1 MQRVKMLFNVCLALI
16 LVCPPGLFAQS
27 DIGVTETGVDQA
39 IQRGYLLVS
48 GQGVPGERFTHKGQR
63 KLMAL
68 RAAQVDAYRQLLE
81 SVDKVKVH
89 SESEVRDM
97 AGESDVVRTAISG
110 LVQGAQVVKRD
121 YDMQEE
127 IATVYVRL
135 PITGKGGVIEHL
147 LPQLHQTPPPP
158 NSKPYEP
165 PAPPAAAPQPQPAA
179 QPIDGLIIDVT
190 NYKAFRPALVNR
202 ILTEKGEILY
212 DPSKIAQ
219 DVLVQHGSGDYT
231 TDTGKAKAILSE
243 RGSQNPLLVSAS
255 DIVRMTD
262 VQVSVE
268 SATAIFAANQQ
279 ANFLEAAKVVFVL
292 Q

>member
-1 MQRVKMLFNVCLALI
+1 MQRVKMLLNVCLALL
-16 LVCPPGLFAQS
+16 LVSPPGLFAQS

-48 GQGVPGERFTHKGQR
+48 GQGVPGERFKHQGQR

-81 SVDKVKVH
+81 SVDKVKVS
-89 SESEVRDM
+89 SESEVKDM
-97 AGESDVVRTAISG
+97 AGENDLVRTAISG
-110 LVQGAQVVKRD
+110 LVQGAQVIKRD
-121 YDMQEE
+121 YDVQEE
-127 IATVYVRL
+127 IATVYLRL
-135 PITGKGGVIEHL
+135 PITGKGGVIDNL

-158 NSKPYEP
+158 NSKPYVP
-165 PAPPAAAPQPQPAA
+165 PAPETAPQPHPAA
-179 QPIDGLIIDVT
+179 KPIDGLIIDVT
-190 NYKAFRPALVNR
+190 SYQAFRPALVNR
-202 ILTEKGEILY
+202 ILTEKGEVLY

-219 DVLVQHGSGDYT
+219 DILVQHGSGDYT

-243 RGSQNPLLVSAS
+243 RGSQNPLLISAS

-262 VQVSVE
+262 VQVSAE
-268 SATAIFAANQQ
+268 AATTIFAANQQ

>member
-1 MQRVKMLFNVCLALI
+1 MQRVKLLFNICLVLI
-16 LVCPPGLFAQS
+16 LVSPPGLFAQS

-81 SVDKVKVH
+81 AVDKVKVS

-97 AGESDVVRTAISG
+97 AGENDVVRTAISG

-135 PITGKGGVIEHL
+135 PITGKGGVIENL
-147 LPQLHQTPPPP
+147 LPQLHQTPPSP
-158 NSKPYEP
+158 NSKPYVP
-165 PAPPAAAPQPQPAA
+165 PAPEAAPQPQPAA
-179 QPIDGLIIDVT
+179 KPIDGLIIDVT
-190 NYKAFRPALVNR
+190 DYKAFRPALVNR
-202 ILTEKGEILY
+202 ILTEKGEVLY

-219 DVLVQHGSGDYT
+219 DILVQHGSGDYT
-231 TDTGKAKAILSE
+231 TDTGKAKAILGE
-243 RGSQNPLLVSAS
+243 RGSQNPLLISAS
-255 DIVRMTD
+255 NIVRMTD
-262 VQVSVE
+262 VQVSAE
-268 SATAIFAANQQ
+268 AATTIFAANQQ